1 MHFYGGDFRRSA
13 AYPRIISD
21 RAFTRLQS
29 YIDTAERIVWGGEY
43 DASERFIAPTL
54 IDSPDPGSPLMQEEI
69 FGPILPV
76 MTFDDTESAADFI
89 NAREKPLA
97 LYYFGRKADGLR
109 LIGRT
114 ASGGAC
120 INDTIIHIANP
131 RLPFGGTGDS
141 GMGRYHGRFSFDTFS
156 NLRAVAVSRR
166 RTDLPLRYPP
176 YGRSFGLL
184 KKLLG
189 HPGRSRHNGRKR
201 AGIRQYRTQ

>member
-1 MHFYGGDFRRSA
+1 MKVPINKDSPLAMDDFDA
-13 AYPRIISD
+13 AVQQRME
-21 RAFTRLQS
+21 RLQS

-76 MTFDDTESAADFI
+76 MNFDDTESAADFI

-184 KKLLG
+184 KKLL
-189 HPGRSRHNGRKR
+189 
-201 AGIRQYRTQ
+201 